1 MSRPRKRRSGALL
14 MLILMVAF
22 VSVLAVGAWGWQR
35 YQAFADSPLTGLQP
49 GGSISVERGDSL
61 PAVVARLHSAGVGG
75 GERYEWQLLGRQ
87 LDAASRLHV
96 GEYALEPGTTPRGLL
111 MAMRQGDTIRY
122 RFTLVE
128 GWSFRELRAALAKA
142 QPLQQD
148 AAALSTDALMS
159 ALGHAGEHP
168 EGRFLPET
176 YIYGRGDS
184 DLDVLRRA
192 YDAMEKALA
201 EAWAQR
207 APDSRLKT
215 PYEMLIMASIVEK
228 ESGIAEERPQ
238 IAGLFDRRLKI
249 GMRLQTD
256 PTVIYGIGEDY
267 DGNIRRIHLTT
278 DTPYNTYTRDG
289 LPPTPIA
296 MPGKEA
302 LQAVAN
308 PAPGDALYFVA
319 VGDGSGRHLFARTLA
334 EHNANVRRYLQNYRQ
349 RARANAGGGETP

>member
-1 MSRPRKRRSGALL
+1 MSPSRKRRSGVLL
-14 MLILMVAF
+14 ML
-22 VSVLAVGAWGWQR
+22 VLLIAALAAGVFGWQR
-35 YQAFADSPLTGLQP
+35 YQAFADSPLDGLQP
-49 GGSISVERGDSL
+49 GGSITVERGDSL
-61 PAVVARLHSAGVGG
+61 PAVVARLRDAGVSG

-96 GEYALEPGTTPRGLL
+96 GEYALEPGTTPRTLL
-111 MAMRQGDTIRY
+111 LAMRKGDTIRY

-128 GWSFRELRAALAKA
+128 GWNLREMRAALARAK
-142 QPLQQD
+142 PLLQET
-148 AAALSTDALMS
+148 AGLSAEGLMS
-159 ALGHAGEHP
+159 ALGHEGEHP

-176 YIYGRGDS
+176 YIYARGDS
-184 DLDVLRRA
+184 DLDLLRRA

-201 EAWAQR
+201 AAWEQR
-207 APDSRLKT
+207 DPDTRLKT
-215 PYEMLIMASIVEK
+215 PYEMLVMASIVEK

-238 IAGLFDRRLKI
+238 IAGLFERRLRV

-256 PTVIYGIGEDY
+256 PTVIYGIGPDY

-296 MPGKEA
+296 MPGVDA

-334 EHNANVRRYLQNYRQ
+334 EHNANVRQYLQKYRQ
-349 RARANAGGGETP
+349 RARDSDNAAETP

>member
-1 MSRPRKRRSGALL
+1 MSHSRKRRFGVLLISILLVALL
-14 MLILMVAF
+14 AA
-22 VSVLAVGAWGWQR
+22 LAVAAFGWQR
-35 YQAFADSPLTGLQP
+35 YQAFADTPLAGLQA
-49 GGSISVERGDSL
+49 GDSIVVERGDSL
-61 PAVVARLHSAGVGG
+61 PAVIARLHAAGVSG

-87 LDAASRLHV
+87 LDAAARLHV

-111 MAMRQGDTIRY
+111 LAMRQGDTIRY
-122 RFTLVE
+122 RFTVVE
-128 GWSFRELRAALAKA
+128 GWNIRELRAALARA
-142 QPLQQD
+142 QPLGQET
-148 AAALSTDALMS
+148 ATLSAEALMVE
-159 ALGHAGEHP
+159 LGHPGEHP

-176 YIYGRGDS
+176 YIYGRGDT
-184 DLDVLRRA
+184 DLDILRRA
-192 YDAMEKALA
+192 YDAMDKALA
-201 EAWAQR
+201 AAWEQR
-207 APDSRLKT
+207 DPDTKLKT
-215 PYEMLIMASIVEK
+215 PYEMLVMASIVEK
-228 ESGIAEERPQ
+228 ESGVADERPQ
-238 IAGLFDRRLKI
+238 IAGLFDRRMKI

-296 MPGKEA
+296 MPGVGA

-334 EHNANVRRYLQNYRQ
+334 EHQANVRKYLQNYRQ
-349 RARANAGGGETP
+349 RVRGMDRAGDTP